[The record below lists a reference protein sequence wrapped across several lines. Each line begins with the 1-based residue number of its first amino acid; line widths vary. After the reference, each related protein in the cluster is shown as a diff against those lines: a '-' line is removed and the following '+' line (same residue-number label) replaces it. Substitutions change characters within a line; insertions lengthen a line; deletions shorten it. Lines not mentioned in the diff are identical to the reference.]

1 MELMNPENR
10 RMQIERKKKK
20 KHIKDGAETTDEK
33 RN

>member
-1 MELMNPENR
+1 MNPENR

-20 KHIKDGAETTDEK
+20 KKHIKDGAEPTDEK

>member
-1 MELMNPENR
+1 MNPENR
-10 RMQIERKKKK
+10 RMQIERKK